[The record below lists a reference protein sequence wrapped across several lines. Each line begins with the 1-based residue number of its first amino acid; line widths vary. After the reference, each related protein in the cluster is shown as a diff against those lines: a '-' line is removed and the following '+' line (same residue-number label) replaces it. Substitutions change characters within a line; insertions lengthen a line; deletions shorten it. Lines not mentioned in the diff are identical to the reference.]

1 MGKGYLSAH
10 MILGARGLGEVEDG
24 RGGGGRAES
33 RPPRVQGTKTR
44 YLELGGGGGSRIG
57 EYHRVKHVSIT
68 REKVCISSSS
78 LNPFVNS

>member
-44 YLELGGGGGSRIG
+44 YLELGGGGGSQKGKPEEQLGIWASEMRGFG
-57 EYHRVKHVSIT
+57 EPGERQG
-68 REKVCISSSS
+68 
-78 LNPFVNS
+78 